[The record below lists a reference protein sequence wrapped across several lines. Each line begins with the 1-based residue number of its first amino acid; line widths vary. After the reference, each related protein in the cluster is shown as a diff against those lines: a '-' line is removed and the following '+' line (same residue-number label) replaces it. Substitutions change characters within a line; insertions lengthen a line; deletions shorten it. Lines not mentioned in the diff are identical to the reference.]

1 MKKNILSILLLL
13 GAGTALVLSG
23 CSKDD
28 TTAPVVAI
36 TGSSSIHNPLN
47 SAYTE
52 QNATAN
58 DDEDG
63 AITVVIFGDVNVDKT
78 GDYDVTYKATDKA
91 GNVGIAT
98 RVVHVYNEA
107 EGFEGTYTNS
117 FDSCQRTPSSAFNAV
132 VALSDS
138 INRLVIINN
147 FGAFGTRINVY
158 AKITANAALSPITMT
173 VPQSLGGTAS
183 VIQIYAANT
192 GVLSGST
199 PTSFKFNYKWDDG
212 INNDS
217 CNTTY
222 IR

>member
-1 MKKNILSILLLL
+1 MT
-13 GAGTALVLSG
+13 GVQTCAL
-23 CSKDD
+23 
-28 TTAPVVAI
+28 PI
-36 TGSSSIHNPLN
+36 
-47 SAYTE
+47 
-52 QNATAN
+52 
-58 DDEDG
+58 
-63 AITVVIFGDVNVDKT
+63 
-78 GDYDVTYKATDKA
+78 
-91 GNVGIAT
+91 
-98 RVVHVYNEA
+98 
-107 EGFEGTYTNS
+107 S
-117 FDSCQRTPSSAFNAV
+117 FTAV

-199 PTSFKFNYKWDDG
+199 PTSFKINYKWDDG
-212 INNDS
+212 INNDI